1 MKPTLQGGALFPSNM
16 NGEVVWTESTGYI
29 GTTGAGKKFGIYDS
43 ESPSPMV
50 MVLHGHAACSL
61 IDVIDGLKH
70 RKENLEFIKVEIEA
84 DRADE
89 SPKVFTSVRMR
100 YIVKGDV
107 PEELVRRLIES
118 SHHKHCSVGI
128 MITRSGAELMWSLEM
143 NS

>member
-1 MKPTLQGGALFPSNM
+1 M
-16 NGEVVWTESTGYI
+16 WTESSGYV
-29 GTTGAGKKFGIYDS
+29 GTTGAGKTFGIYDS
-43 ESPSPMV
+43 ESPSPME

-84 DRADE
+84 DRADK
-89 SPKVFTSVRMR
+89 SPKVFTVVRMR

-118 SHHKHCSVGI
+118 SHDKHCSVGI
-128 MITRSGAELMWSLEM
+128 MITRSGAELVWSLEM

>member
-1 MKPTLQGGALFPSNM
+1 MFRRSM
-16 NGEVVWTESTGYI
+16 NGEVVWTGTNGYT
-29 GTTGAGKKFGIYDS
+29 GTTGAGKTFGIYDS
-43 ESPSPMV
+43 ESPSPME

-70 RKENLEFIKVEIEA
+70 RKENLEFIKVEIEG

-89 SPKVFTSVRMR
+89 SPKVFTTVRMR

-118 SHHKHCSVGI
+118 SHGKHCSVGI
-128 MITRSGAELMWSLEM
+128 MITRSGTELVWSLEM

>member
-1 MKPTLQGGALFPSNM
+1 M
-16 NGEVVWTESTGYI
+16 NGEVVWTETTGYT
-29 GTTGAGKKFGIYDS
+29 GTTGGGKTFGIYDS
-43 ESPSPMV
+43 ESPSPME

-70 RKENLEFIKVEIEA
+70 RKENLEFIKVEIEG

-89 SPKVFTSVRMR
+89 SPKVFTTVRMR

-118 SHHKHCSVGI
+118 SHGKHCSVGI
-128 MITRSGAELMWSLEM
+128 MITRSGTELVWSLEM